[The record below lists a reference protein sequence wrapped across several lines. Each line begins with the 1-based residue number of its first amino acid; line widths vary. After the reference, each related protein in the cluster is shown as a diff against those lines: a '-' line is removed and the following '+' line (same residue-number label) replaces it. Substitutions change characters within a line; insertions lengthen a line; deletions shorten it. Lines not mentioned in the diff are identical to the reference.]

1 MKWLQIM
8 MMTMMMMMPIVCKDV
23 KVVEISTVEA
33 LTMVDRLV
41 NLR

>member
-23 KVVEISTVEA
+23 EVVEISTVEA